1 MHFGANS
8 VKKNGDE
15 NGEGE
20 CGMNIA
26 VYLGA
31 NEGNDPAL
39 ATAVQELGR
48 WIGESGNRLI
58 YGGSKTG
65 LMGLLA
71 DSALGAGAEVIGVEL
86 EMFMDEDYQHTG
98 LTELIVKPDFPQ
110 RKTEIIRRSEAFI
123 AFPGGT
129 GTLEEISEV
138 MSLSSLK
145 LTKAPCILYNLNG
158 YYDPLR
164 LQLQRMVEAGLSSP
178 ERQEGIHFAS
188 DLREI
193 QNILAENAENC

>member
-1 MHFGANS
+1 M
-8 VKKNGDE
+8 
-15 NGEGE
+15 
-20 CGMNIA
+20 
-26 VYLGA
+26 
-31 NEGNDPAL
+31 
-39 ATAVQELGR
+39 
-48 WIGESGNRLI
+48 
-58 YGGSKTG
+58 
-65 LMGLLA
+65 LA

-158 YYDPLR
+158 YYEPLR
-164 LQLQRMVEAGLSSP
+164 LQLQRMVETGLSSP

-193 QNILAENAENC
+193 QNILAENS

>member
-1 MHFGANS
+1 
-8 VKKNGDE
+8 
-15 NGEGE
+15 
-20 CGMNIA
+20 MNIA

-110 RKTEIIRRSEAFI
+110 RKTEIIRRSE
-123 AFPGGT
+123 
-129 GTLEEISEV
+129 V

-158 YYDPLR
+158 YYEPLR

-193 QNILAENAENC
+193 QNILAENC

>member
-1 MHFGANS
+1 
-8 VKKNGDE
+8 
-15 NGEGE
+15 
-20 CGMNIA
+20 MNIA

-123 AFPGGT
+123 AFPGDSG
-129 GTLEEISEV
+129 SVVEV
-138 MSLSSLK
+138 TEADFHIL
-145 LTKAPCILYNLNG
+145 LTPCILYNPNG
-158 YYDPLR
+158 YYDYLIRLLR
-164 LQLQRMVEAGLSSP
+164 HMVEMGVSTK
-178 ERQEGIHFAS
+178 ERQAGVHFVET
-188 DLREI
+188 LEEI
-193 QNILAENAENC
+193 QQILSDALA

>member
-1 MHFGANS
+1 
-8 VKKNGDE
+8 
-15 NGEGE
+15 
-20 CGMNIA
+20 MNIA

-158 YYDPLR
+158 YYEPLR

-193 QNILAENAENC
+193 QNILAENSKNY

>member
-1 MHFGANS
+1 
-8 VKKNGDE
+8 
-15 NGEGE
+15 
-20 CGMNIA
+20 MNIA

-110 RKTEIIRRSEAFI
+110 RKTEIIRRSEGFI

-138 MSLSSLK
+138 IS
-145 LTKAPCILYNLNG
+145 AAV
-158 YYDPLR
+158 
-164 LQLQRMVEAGLSSP
+164 RMYCS
-178 ERQEGIHFAS
+178 
-188 DLREI
+188 
-193 QNILAENAENC
+193 

>member
-1 MHFGANS
+1 
-8 VKKNGDE
+8 
-15 NGEGE
+15 
-20 CGMNIA
+20 MNIA

-138 MSLSSLK
+138 MS
-145 LTKAPCILYNLNG
+145 
-158 YYDPLR
+158 
-164 LQLQRMVEAGLSSP
+164 
-178 ERQEGIHFAS
+178 
-188 DLREI
+188 
-193 QNILAENAENC
+193 